1 MNWTTV
7 LFAVGLVAIFIWLRG
22 SRQISTHDALEQL
35 KQGALVIDV
44 RTPGEFAS
52 GHLANAINLPLDEI
66 EAAIPR
72 RVRDKNQAL
81 LLHCQSGV
89 RSGVA
94 RKKLIA
100 LGYPKAFNLGSYG
113 RAAQIVNEKFAT
125 FG

>member
-7 LFAVGLVAIFIWLRG
+7 LFAVGLVAIFFWLRG

-35 KQGALVIDV
+35 KRGALVIDV

-66 EAAIPR
+66 EASIPR
-72 RVRDKNQAL
+72 RVRDKNQAM

-100 LGYPKAFNLGSYG
+100 LGYPNVFNLGSYA